1 MIDETP
7 PFSSADITILVMS
20 TKKATLGVLKIKVF
34 WNKGYD
40 VIISVHGVINNIL
53 SREPNYIVNLVLWP
67 KFSNSSIS
75 TRKVV
80 IIPIL

>member
-53 SREPNYIVNLVLWP
+53 SRDSNYIVNLVLWP

-75 TRKVV
+75 TREVV